1 MPDLDGA
8 PFVAIFAFFFAIV
21 LVRTQATYWLGWF
34 VAAQTLSRSAPK
46 SRALARAHAW
56 AQSPSAARGIA
67 ALNRWGVVAVPL
79 SFFTVG
85 FKTVVNAAAGLT
97 QMPFRRYLPAMLVGC
112 VIHSTI
118 YATVGWAAWEAAL
131 AAAAGSP
138 WGVAVLVGMVLA
150 IVAAAWWARRRSR
163 RRRLTEDSTADLGS
177 SVTGTPVTDSP
188 VTDARRPPSPGEL

>member
-8 PFVAIFAFFFAIV
+8 PFVAIFCFFFAIV
-21 LVRTQATYWLGWF
+21 FFRTQATYWLARL
-34 VAAQTLSRSAPK
+34 VTARTLGRTAPK
-46 SRALARAHAW
+46 NRVLARAHTW
-56 AQSPSAARGIA
+56 AQSPSAARGVA
-67 ALNRWGVVAVPL
+67 AINRWGVLAVPL

-118 YATVGWAAWEAAL
+118 YATVGWAAWQAAL

-138 WGVAVLVGMVLA
+138 WGVAALVALVLA
-150 IVAAAWWARRRSR
+150 IGVAVWWTR
-163 RRRLTEDSTADLGS
+163 RRRAVTAL
-177 SVTGTPVTDSP
+177 
-188 VTDARRPPSPGEL
+188 RQPPSPDGP